1 MHQNQSDLDFSKGEE
16 ISTQLLK
23 ALQDVLKSYLQE
35 KPTRS
40 MNGLSRRCVVS
51 EPTLRRILRGQI
63 KTMPAATTVLDI
75 LTTVSKEKNLLKISQ
90 KYPGPISDYLSSMLP
105 QSEDVSTEYN
115 LELHN
120 ELKDSTCY
128 VIYKLAS
135 NANGVKKEKVSEL
148 FGTHGISKAEQL
160 VQKGYLSFSSDT
172 FYSQVKNFTL
182 NHDTFTKNFK
192 VIADFIK
199 TQNPLEKTNLHSLL
213 VNYSESVS
221 TEAYKEIIG
230 IQKRALKRIRDVMS
244 DESSRGHLPLFLL
257 LAVDTLDSKSAHEF
271 DSEKK

>member
-1 MHQNQSDLDFSKGEE
+1 MHDNQLELESSSSDE

-23 ALQDVLKSYLQE
+23 ALQNVLKSYLEE

-90 KYPGPISDYLSSMLP
+90 KYPGPIADYLSSMLP
-105 QSEDVSTEYN
+105 QSEDVNTEYN
-115 LELHN
+115 LDLHN

-135 NANGVKKEKVSEL
+135 NANGVSKEKVSEL
-148 FGTHGISKAEQL
+148 FGSHGFQKAESL

-172 FYSQVKNFTL
+172 FFSQVKNFTL
-182 NHDTFTKNFK
+182 NHDTFVKNFK

-221 TEAYKEIIG
+221 AEAYKEIVG

-257 LAVDTLDSKSAHEF
+257 LAVDTLDTK
-271 DSEKK
+271 